1 MTVSSSSVRILLLQ
15 DGARRWA
22 KENEV
27 SVAEGYRAMSRKLA
41 FFADELLKRGIT
53 RYYVPTNSIENLRR
67 RSKEVVAFFESY
79 LLLPDYSDNH
89 IRIEL
94 AGNFDLVP
102 KAFQDLYPGLEA
114 ATASSGD
121 FTIHL
126 LLNWSI
132 TDEVVRI
139 YNELCKSHAII
150 DERLLLSHADIPE
163 PIDLIIRT
171 GKRRRLSSFF
181 PLNGAY
187 AELCFL
193 DVLFPDLEAHHIDQA
208 LRFYARQER
217 TCGL

>member
-1 MTVSSSSVRILLLQ
+1 MVSPSSIKILLLQ

-22 KENEV
+22 SENGV

-41 FFADELLKRGIT
+41 FFADELLKRGIN

-67 RSKEVVAFFESY
+67 QPKDIAAFFESY
-79 LLLPDYSDNH
+79 LLLPGYSENH

-94 AGNFDLVP
+94 AGNFGLIP
-102 KAFQDLYPGLEA
+102 EALQDRYRRLEA
-114 ATASSGD
+114 TTAINKD

-139 YNELCKSHAII
+139 YNKLSQSHAII
-150 DERLLLSHADIPE
+150 DEHLLLSHADIPE

-181 PLNGAY
+181 PLTGAY
-187 AELCFL
+187 AEICFL
-193 DVLFPDLEAHHIDQA
+193 DVLFPDITAHHVDHA
-208 LRFYARQER
+208 LEFYAHQER
-217 TCGL
+217 TYGL